1 MMRKIC
7 SRAFMVAAALALV
20 PAAPVG
26 VIAEENNFTT
36 FRVLKPG
43 LAIKAAQGAL
53 TECRK
58 RGFTRSR

>member
-1 MMRKIC
+1 
-7 SRAFMVAAALALV
+7 MVAAALALV